1 LKFES
6 YNPEDVADLAAELDL
21 EVANLGGNAP
31 PVQWFDAAA
40 GQAAV
45 QALLAY
51 LSSHPD
57 ALRRQQEI
65 VDELT
70 QMESELAAAV
80 QAGVRF
86 RFANVP

>member
-21 EVANLGGNAP
+21 EVENLGGNAP
-31 PVQWFDAAA
+31 PVQWFDAAE

-45 QALLAY
+45 QALLAH
-51 LSSHPD
+51 LRAHPN
-57 ALRRQQEI
+57 AMRRQQEL

-70 QMESELAAAV
+70 QMELELSAAV